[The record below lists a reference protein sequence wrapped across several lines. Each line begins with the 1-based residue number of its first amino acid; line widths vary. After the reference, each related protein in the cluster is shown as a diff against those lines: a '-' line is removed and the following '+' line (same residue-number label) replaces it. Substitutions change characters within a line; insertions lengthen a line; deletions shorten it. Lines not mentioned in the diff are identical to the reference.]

1 VQVVVVDD
9 ELPVM
14 QLCARVLELGGYRVD
29 GFTRA
34 EEALA
39 RLSTGPADL
48 LVVDYRMPGLSGLE
62 VARRARAARP
72 GLPVMLITGHGSP
85 DVLAEAA
92 AAGVDRVLLK
102 PFTPNELI
110 EAAAALAAPGP
121 DVP

>member
-1 VQVVVVDD
+1 MQVVVVDD

-34 EEALA
+34 EEALV
-39 RLSTGPADL
+39 RLSTAPADL
-48 LVVDYRMPGLSGLE
+48 LVVDYRMPGVSGLE

-110 EAAAALAAPGP
+110 EAAAALAAPGA
-121 DVP
+121 DGR

>member
-1 VQVVVVDD
+1 MQVVVVDD

-14 QLCARVLELGGYRVD
+14 QLCARVLELGGYQVD

-39 RLSTGPADL
+39 RLRSAPADL
-48 LVVDYRMPGLSGLE
+48 LVVDYRMPGVSGLE
-62 VARRARAARP
+62 LARRARAARP

-102 PFTPNELI
+102 PFTPNELMA
-110 EAAAALAAPGP
+110 AAAALAAPTSDP
-121 DVP
+121 R

>member
-1 VQVVVVDD
+1 MQVVVVDD

-14 QLCARVLELGGYRVD
+14 QLCARVLELGGYQVD

-39 RLSTGPADL
+39 RLRSAPADL
-48 LVVDYRMPGLSGLE
+48 LVVDYRMPGISGVEL
-62 VARRARAARP
+62 ARRARAARP

-102 PFTPNELI
+102 PFTPNELM
-110 EAAAALAAPGP
+110 AAVAALAAPTSDP
-121 DVP
+121 R

>member
-14 QLCARVLELGGYRVD
+14 QLCARVLELGGYQVD
-29 GFTRA
+29 GFTQA

-39 RLSTGPADL
+39 RLRSAPADL
-48 LVVDYRMPGLSGLE
+48 LVVDYRMPGISGVEL
-62 VARRARAARP
+62 ARRARTARP
-72 GLPVMLITGHGSP
+72 GLPVMLITGHGTP

-102 PFTPNELI
+102 PFTPNELMA
-110 EAAAALAAPGP
+110 AAAALAAPNSGA
-121 DVP
+121 